1 MAASGEDQLQDTAT
15 TSPSSQPQPQP
26 QPTPL
31 PVPTPILTLPNC
43 LIRAYHPDDAEKVAA
58 AANSPDIAKYM
69 RNTYP
74 YPYTVDNANY
84 WINFA
89 NSASPL
95 LNFGIYSPGDQADFL
110 GGIGLRAG
118 ADVECRTYEVGYWI
132 APAAWG
138 RGLATEALKG
148 FCRWSFETFGEVLR
162 LEASVFAT
170 NEASS
175 RVLGKAGFVHE
186 GTRRRAVW
194 KNGEVLDVKVFGLLR
209 EECLGEGR

>member
-1 MAASGEDQLQDTAT
+1 MA
-15 TSPSSQPQPQP
+15 PSSQPEPQPQP
-26 QPTPL
+26 QPTTPL
-31 PVPTPILTLPNC
+31 PPVPAPIITLANC
-43 LIRAYHPDDAEKVAA
+43 LIRAYHPSDAEKMAM
-58 AANSPDIAKYM
+58 AANSLDIAKNM

-74 YPYTVDNANY
+74 YPYTLENAHY

-89 NSASPL
+89 NSASPV
-95 LNFGIYSPGDQADFL
+95 LNFGIYSPDQDNFL

-118 ADVECRTYEVGYWI
+118 ADIECRTYEVGYWI

-148 FCRWSFETFGEVLR
+148 FCRWAFETFGGVLR

-175 RVLGKAGFVHE
+175 RVLGKAGFMHE
-186 GTRRRAVW
+186 GTRRSAVW
-194 KNGEVLDVKVFGLLR
+194 KSGEVLDIKIFGLLR
-209 EECLGEGR
+209 EECLGEAK